1 MEARAI
7 VLVEPHKVELLAH
20 ELPEPRDDELV
31 VRTEFSGV
39 SQGTEMDALRGR
51 RPELSFPTVTG
62 YQSVGTI
69 EHAGPAV
76 RGLAPGQRVLFTSSR
91 LPRSYPFTWMA
102 GHVSHA
108 VVAARAALALPERV
122 DPVEAALASLVGVA
136 LGGISQLE
144 IGIGQVVVVNGQ
156 GMIGQCAAQ
165 LARLRGAIVLAS
177 EPAPERRERSRAAS
191 ADEALEPDELPR
203 RLRELAPRGAD
214 VVIETSGRAAELARC
229 LEWLRPEGQILLQGY
244 YKDPIT
250 FEFHAA
256 HLKKPTLAI
265 ACGIGDLRTALSLL
279 AWRRL
284 RLRELVTHL
293 VAPAQAPELFA
304 RMERGDPGVLG
315 VVFRW

>member
-1 MEARAI
+1 MEARAV
-7 VLVEPHKVELLAH
+7 VLVEPHKVELRTH
-20 ELPEPRDDELV
+20 ELVEPRDDELV
-31 VRTEFSGV
+31 VRTEYSGV

-62 YQSVGTI
+62 YQSVGRV
-69 EHAGPAV
+69 ERVGPAA
-76 RGLAPGQRVLFTSSR
+76 RGFETGQRVLFTSSR
-91 LPRSYPFTWMA
+91 LPRSFPFTWMG

-108 VVAARAALALPERV
+108 VVAARAALPVPEPV

-136 LGGISQLE
+136 LGGISQIE
-144 IGIGQVVVVNGQ
+144 IPLAGVVVVNGQ

-177 EPAPERRERSRAAS
+177 EPGPRRRELSQAAS
-191 ADEALEPDELPR
+191 ADQALAPDALPA

-214 VVIETSGRAAELARC
+214 VVIETTGRADQLARC
-229 LEWLRPEGQILLQGY
+229 VEWLRPEGRILLQGY
-244 YKDPIT
+244 YKDPVS
-250 FEFHAA
+250 FEFHAT

-265 ACGIGDLRTALSLL
+265 ACGIGDLRASLALL
-279 AWRRL
+279 AWRKL

-293 VAPAQAPELFA
+293 AEPSDAPDLFA
-304 RMERGDPGVLG
+304 RMERGDPDVLG